1 MSNKN
6 NLNAIR
12 ILGIDAINKANSGHP
27 GIVLG
32 AAPTVYALFTKIM
45 NIDPKNSK
53 WFNRDR
59 FILSAGHGSALLY
72 SALHLSGFKVS
83 INDLKNFRQW
93 GSNTPG
99 HPERGLTDGVEVTT
113 GPLGQGIAMGVGM
126 AVAEKSLAARY
137 NQPSYEIIDHYTYIL
152 CGDGD
157 LQEGVANEAISFAG
171 KNQLNKLILLHDS
184 NDVQL
189 DDYVKTTQTE
199 NLAQKFQAA
208 NWNTLFVENGEDVDA
223 IVKAIQKA
231 QKSDKPT
238 YIEIK
243 TVIGLGASKQGTPA
257 VHGAPLGSDIETV
270 KEYFGWK
277 DEPFII
283 PSSVYKFYEKTVQKR
298 GEKIH
303 HKWNKKLE
311 GYQKKY
317 PNEYKDLTSG
327 IHQNW
332 SWNLD
337 EIIKDIPTG
346 PQATRVSSGTIL
358 NSLTSQIPNMLGGS
372 ADLSG
377 STKVAGPDGVFS
389 SENPTGRNIMYGVRE
404 FAMTAIN
411 NGIVAHGGILPFAS
425 GFFVFAD
432 YMKPA
437 LRLAS
442 MMKLQQLFIFTH
454 DSVAVGED
462 GPTHEP
468 IEQLA
473 MLRSIPNMVLFR
485 PADYQET
492 YAAYNWALEN
502 KTTPTTIV
510 LSRQNLPELVHK
522 NVLNEVN
529 KGAYIIDD
537 NKQAKITL
545 IATGSEVSL
554 AIETKKIL
562 EENNLKVRVVSMTS
576 REVFAKQTTKYQ
588 QTVIDPKTT
597 RISIEMGTTYGW
609 EKYTGD
615 NGLNIGIDQFG
626 ESAPGETIIENFG
639 FTPKK
644 ISKQILA
651 FVKETK
657 K

>member
-1 MSNKN
+1 MNN

-12 ILGIDAINKANSGHP
+12 ALGIDAINKANSGHP

-32 AAPTVYALFTKIM
+32 AAPITFALYTKIM

-72 SALHLSGFKVS
+72 SVLHLSGFKVS

-93 GSNTPG
+93 GSKTPG
-99 HPERGLTDGVEVTT
+99 HPELGITDGVEVTT

-137 NQPSYEIIDHYTYIL
+137 NQPNYEIIDHYTYVL

-199 NLAQKFQAA
+199 NLTQKFQAA
-208 NWNTLFVENGEDVDA
+208 NWNTIFVDDGEDVDA
-223 IVKAIQKA
+223 IVKAIKKA
-231 QKSDKPT
+231 QISDKPT
-238 YIEIK
+238 YIEVK
-243 TVIGLGASKQGTPA
+243 TVIGLGATKQGTPA
-257 VHGAPLGSDIETV
+257 VHGAPLGSDIDRV
-270 KEYFGWK
+270 KNYFEWK
-277 DEPFII
+277 EEPFVI
-283 PSSVYKFYEKTVQKR
+283 PNSVYKFYERTVQKR
-298 GEKIH
+298 GEKAF
-303 HKWNKKLE
+303 HKWTKKFE

-317 PNEYKDLTSG
+317 PTEYKELTSA
-327 IHQNW
+327 IDQKW

-337 EIIKDIPTG
+337 EIINNIPSG
-346 PQATRVSSGTIL
+346 PQATRVSSGSIL
-358 NSLTSQIPNMLGGS
+358 NNLTSQIPNMIGGS
-372 ADLSG
+372 ADLAS
-377 STKVAGPDGVFS
+377 STKIAGPDGQFS
-389 SENPTGRNIMYGVRE
+389 PENPAGRNLMYGVRE

-411 NGIVAHGGILPFAS
+411 NGMVAHGGLLPFAS

-502 KTTPTTIV
+502 KTNPTTIV
-510 LSRQNLPELVHK
+510 LSRQNLPELNHK
-522 NVLNEVN
+522 QVLKEVN

-537 NKQAKITL
+537 NKQATLTL

-554 AIETKKIL
+554 AIEAKKIL
-562 EENNLKVRVVSMTS
+562 EEKGLKVRVVSMVS
-576 REVFAKQTTKYQ
+576 REVFAQQSKKYQ
-588 QTVIDPKTT
+588 QTIIDQKTI
-597 RISIEMGTTYGW
+597 RISIEMGATYGW
-609 EKYTGD
+609 EKFTGD
-615 NGLNIGIDQFG
+615 QGLNIGIDHFG

-639 FTPKK
+639 FTPEK
-644 ISKQILA
+644 ISKRILA
-651 FVKETK
+651 FVKEAK

>member
-1 MSNKN
+1 MNN

-12 ILGIDAINKANSGHP
+12 ALGIDAINKANSGHP

-32 AAPTVYALFTKIM
+32 AAPITFALYTKIM

-72 SALHLSGFKVS
+72 SVLHLSGFKVS

-93 GSNTPG
+93 GSKTPG
-99 HPERGLTDGVEVTT
+99 HPELGITDGVEVTT

-126 AVAEKSLAARY
+126 AIAEKSLAARY
-137 NQPSYEIIDHYTYIL
+137 NQPNYEIIDHYTYVL

-199 NLAQKFQAA
+199 NLTQKFQAA
-208 NWNTLFVENGEDVDA
+208 NWNTIFVDDGEDVDA
-223 IVKAIQKA
+223 IVKAIKKA
-231 QKSDKPT
+231 QISDKPT
-238 YIEIK
+238 YIEVK
-243 TVIGLGASKQGTPA
+243 TVIGLGATKQGTPA
-257 VHGAPLGSDIETV
+257 VHGAPLGSDIDRV
-270 KEYFGWK
+270 KNYFEWK
-277 DEPFII
+277 EEPFVI
-283 PSSVYKFYEKTVQKR
+283 PNSVYKFYERTVQKR
-298 GEKIH
+298 GEKAF
-303 HKWNKKLE
+303 HKWTKKFE

-317 PNEYKDLTSG
+317 PTEYKELTSA
-327 IHQNW
+327 IDQKW

-337 EIIKDIPTG
+337 EIINNIPSG
-346 PQATRVSSGTIL
+346 PQATRVSSGSIL
-358 NSLTSQIPNMLGGS
+358 NNLTSQIPNMIGGS
-372 ADLSG
+372 ADLAS
-377 STKVAGPDGVFS
+377 STKIAGPDGQFS
-389 SENPTGRNIMYGVRE
+389 PENPAGRNLMYGVRE

-411 NGIVAHGGILPFAS
+411 NGMVAHGGLLPFAS

-473 MLRSIPNMVLFR
+473 MLRSIPKMVLFR

-502 KTTPTTIV
+502 KTNPTTIV
-510 LSRQNLPELVHK
+510 LSRQNLPELNHK
-522 NVLNEVN
+522 QVLKEVN

-537 NKQAKITL
+537 NKQATLTL

-554 AIETKKIL
+554 AIEAKKIL
-562 EENNLKVRVVSMTS
+562 EEKGLKVRVVSMVS
-576 REVFAKQTTKYQ
+576 REVFAQQSKKYQ
-588 QTVIDPKTT
+588 QTIIDQKTI
-597 RISIEMGTTYGW
+597 RISIEMGATYGW
-609 EKYTGD
+609 EKFTGD
-615 NGLNIGIDQFG
+615 QGLNIGIDHFG

-639 FTPKK
+639 FTSEK
-644 ISKQILA
+644 ISKRILA
-651 FVKETK
+651 FVKEAK